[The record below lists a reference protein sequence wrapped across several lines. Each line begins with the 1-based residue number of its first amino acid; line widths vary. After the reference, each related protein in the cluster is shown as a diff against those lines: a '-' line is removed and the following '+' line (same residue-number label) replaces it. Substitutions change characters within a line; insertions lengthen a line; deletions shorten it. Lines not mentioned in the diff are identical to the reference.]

1 MARNGSGTYSKL
13 NTFVAGNTIT
23 AAGHNQNWDDLVSE
37 MTNSVA
43 ADGQTT
49 ITGALKGYAGSVSAP
64 GYSFDGDSNCGFY
77 RIGADNIGAA
87 CAGAKVLDISATGLG
102 VTGTL
107 TTSSTIT
114 ATAAAIVA
122 GTTVTAGTLLLT
134 GNGAVGAPAHSFT
147 NDTDCG
153 AYRIGANNIGY
164 AVNGAKVLDISTTG
178 LGVTGT
184 LTSDGALSAASVTGN
199 MVATQANQETATST
213 TTVVTPGRQHFHPSA
228 AKCWLS
234 CDHVGNVNASYNITS
249 ITDTGTGIVTVTI
262 ATDFGSAGYAITV
275 STGSAVGVCAPNTSQ
290 AVGSFVINAYNTGTG
305 AAQDSTAGYYAACYG
320 DI

>member
-1 MARNGSGTYSKL
+1 VYSKL

-23 AAGHNQNWDDLVSE
+23 AAGHNDQWDDLVAE

-64 GYSFDGDSNCGFY
+64 GYSFASDSNCGIY
-77 RIGADNIGAA
+77 RIGADNIGVA

-107 TTSSTIT
+107 TSSSTIT

-122 GTTVTAGTLLLT
+122 GTTVTAGTLVLT
-134 GNGAVGAPAHSFT
+134 GDGAVGAPAHSFT
-147 NDTDCG
+147 SDTDCG

-164 AVNGAKVLDISTTG
+164 AVNGAKVLDIATTG
-178 LGVTGT
+178 LSVT
-184 LTSDGALSAASVTGN
+184 GALSATTSITAATIAGDV
-199 MVATQANQETATST
+199 VATQANQETATST
-213 TTVVTPGRQHFHPSA
+213 TTVVSPGRQHFHPSA
-228 AKCWLS
+228 AKCWLK
-234 CDHVGNVNASYNITS
+234 CDHAGTVNASYNITS
-249 ITDTGTGIVTVTI
+249 ITDTGPGVVTVTI
-262 ATDFGSAGYAITV
+262 ATDFSSADYAVVVTV
-275 STGSAVGVCAPNTSQ
+275 GTAVAACAPSSSQ
-290 AVGSFVINAYNTGTG
+290 AVGSFVINAFNTGTG
-305 AAQDSTAGYYAACYG
+305 AAQDSILGYYAVAFG